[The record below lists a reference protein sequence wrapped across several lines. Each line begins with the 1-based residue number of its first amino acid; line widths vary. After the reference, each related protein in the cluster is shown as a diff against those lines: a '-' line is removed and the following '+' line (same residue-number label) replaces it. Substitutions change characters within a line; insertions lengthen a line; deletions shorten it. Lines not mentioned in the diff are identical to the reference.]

1 MVVCVVSC
9 LVAGRAVG
17 CRGVHGVAFR
27 LGKVGYMT
35 PRRPPFSGDR
45 VRLVLC
51 MASRNW
57 DGCVSAGGSGDWCGM
72 QCCSVAV
79 PALWCGSYEYQQVC

>member
-35 PRRPPFSGDR
+35 PRRPPIQ
-45 VRLVLC
+45 
-51 MASRNW
+51 W
-57 DGCVSAGGSGDWCGM
+57 
-72 QCCSVAV
+72 
-79 PALWCGSYEYQQVC
+79 